1 MIGKDMIDLVINIV
15 VWIVEELIVGIEYYG
30 VMVENYVIKLW
41 LMVVVD
47 GNVVLYEN
55 LVWVDGYI
63 VGVYQWDLIYFKILD
78 LMNDD
83 QVFVFVGVLIFDG
96 L

>member
-63 VGVYQWDLIYFKILD
+63 VGVY
-78 LMNDD
+78 
-83 QVFVFVGVLIFDG
+83 
-96 L
+96 